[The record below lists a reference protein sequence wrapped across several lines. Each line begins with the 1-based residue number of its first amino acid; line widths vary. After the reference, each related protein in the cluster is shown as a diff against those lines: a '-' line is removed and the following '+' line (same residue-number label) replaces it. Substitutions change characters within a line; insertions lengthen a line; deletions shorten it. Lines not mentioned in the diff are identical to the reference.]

1 MLPNLIIVLLAYM
14 VEDLIETDSTARNI
28 QMQFFFLVYF
38 ITTSYMS
45 VDYITH
51 LIMRTTFLW
60 STMMVIILGRN

>member
-1 MLPNLIIVLLAYM
+1 MVPNLIIVLLVYL

-28 QMQFFFLVYF
+28 QMQFFFLLYF

-45 VDYITH
+45 VDYIPH
-51 LIMRTTFLW
+51 LIMRTTVLW